1 MLRLCAGFWG
11 WESRQIPE
19 DTDLWSHTG
28 VRSREA
34 SSGRI
39 ITCHSSKICDE
50 GKEKAVGGS
59 NTAFASS
66 FEGVCQHGIPTGRT
80 GGVRM
85 WKEKVIPGWM
95 WTCLFYLQLLLFPK
109 WSKNNTRSCQEE
121 GFPLP
126 LIVILCSKE
135 PDVTSL
141 ISFLMGS
148 FLSQE

>member
-80 GGVRM
+80 GRSQDVEGKGDPRLDVD
-85 WKEKVIPGWM
+85 VLVLPPAS
-95 WTCLFYLQLLLFPK
+95 TFPQVVQK
-109 WSKNNTRSCQEE
+109 QHQE
-121 GFPLP
+121 
-126 LIVILCSKE
+126 
-135 PDVTSL
+135 
-141 ISFLMGS
+141 
-148 FLSQE
+148 LSRRRFSSPSDCDFMFQRA